1 MSWESIVRTEQD
13 YVVLMLRLA
22 LGIVLFAHGMGKL
35 MGWFGG
41 HGVRGT
47 TRHMTELGMP
57 KFVALLVIL
66 GEGLGS
72 IAILLGLF
80 GRIAAAGM
88 LIIMT
93 GAMIKNIPNG
103 WFMNWFGKKEKE
115 GIEYFILLLS
125 ILIAI
130 IVRGSGA
137 WSLDYYLFT

>member
-1 MSWESIVRTEQD
+1 
-13 YVVLMLRLA
+13 
-22 LGIVLFAHGMGKL
+22 